1 MNQNCGHR
9 LTQQR
14 LQKTILDQ
22 ETHGKHEGLNKH
34 TNDKTRDT
42 CEQ

>member
-1 MNQNCGHR
+1 MKQNCGHR

-22 ETHGKHEGLNKH
+22 FKTHAKRKGLNTQ
-34 TNDKTRDT
+34 TNDKTK
-42 CEQ
+42 EHL